1 MPRTDEQRA
10 LARQPAAAVSG
21 CGGCAKRREWL
32 RRQASQTIGRQSWL
46 ALACAITL
54 LVTVSLAGKA
64 WAQSAPA
71 ALPQVADGPQAPQ
84 AASASPPTDENVETI
99 APDTRRELLIKFQA
113 QYPQAREHVLNLPM
127 NAYANTSETPG
138 LRLKRMWV
146 GEGATLLE
154 IEGLP
159 VPGQQAS
166 AVIRQ
171 DNFELVGDK
180 GQRAALQAAEGVTQL
195 KDRRGGS
202 ALVVKPGETLLAL
215 FGPVNDARPVRLQH
229 TPRAGQVFVYFDNI
243 DPRFRERYTAAY
255 RAAAAPGANPEAM
268 RDFLVEFAQN
278 DPDGKSPEIFLK
290 LVNAMRAQNTF
301 EGYYN
306 VYLLLQDPEDARK
319 ASQLARTD
327 EHRAK
332 LEHMAV
338 ATLVDKNRLVDF
350 DLHLTNANTTTSEGS
365 CWMRCRYNFSAMRQV
380 RGELSVSVRRNSP
393 VPLKLG
399 RYKVTLQAV
408 TTLPR
413 RKIRSSSWLG
423 NYDGPDNAT
432 INNDLVVTLAPPNYS
447 VKLPVNVAHLQLAFF
462 ERGSAGGYEG
472 SWATSDATVRLQIKS
487 VELLP

>member
-1 MPRTDEQRA
+1 M
-10 LARQPAAAVSG
+10 
-21 CGGCAKRREWL
+21 
-32 RRQASQTIGRQSWL
+32 
-46 ALACAITL
+46 
-54 LVTVSLAGKA
+54 VSLAGKA

-84 AASASPPTDENVETI
+84 AASAAPPTDENVETI

-127 NAYANTSETPG
+127 NAYANTSEAPG

-171 DNFELVGDK
+171 DTFELVGDK

-278 DPDGKSPEIFLK
+278 DPDGKSREIFLK

-338 ATLVDKNRLVDF
+338 ATLVDKNRLVEFDF
-350 DLHLTNANTTTSEGS
+350 RLDNNQASGGEDNSGG
-365 CWMRCRYNFSAMRQV
+365 YF
-380 RGELSVSVRRNSP
+380 GELARFFTGKSKVRRAGKSISGTLSVRLLPNRPIPLAHGDYLFKFAVHASAARSGTARGLVLRKAPSEYESTGTTVSVRLSASNTTAQANVNAGHMEIAYLDRGM
-393 VPLKLG
+393 LG
-399 RYKVTLQAV
+399 GYTAR
-408 TTLPR
+408 
-413 RKIRSSSWLG
+413 WLTG
-423 NYDGPDNAT
+423 DGR
-432 INNDLVVTLAPPNYS
+432 LE
-447 VKLPVNVAHLQLAFF
+447 VKLL
-462 ERGSAGGYEG
+462 
-472 SWATSDATVRLQIKS
+472 S
-487 VELLP
+487 VELAK